1 MIHSIFILNSTGEVI
16 IEKHYRGN
24 TSRTESGAFWNQTAK
39 SARGVPT
46 DVPPFL
52 PTPKGA
58 LIHLHRNGLF
68 FLASVL
74 TDTQPLFVTQFLE
87 SLADIFVDYFGE
99 LNEHAIKDNFIT
111 VYELL
116 DEMLD
121 NGFPLTVEPNT
132 LKELITPPSMINRM
146 FESLGADSGKTVNMS
161 LASPNAPWR
170 RANVK
175 YAQNEIFVD
184 VIETIN
190 ATYSATRRNQSHLV
204 IAGVVKVNCRLS
216 GNPDLA
222 MRVRANAP
230 FNDVALHHCV
240 RLARY
245 EESGQLAFVPP
256 DGPFTL
262 MTYKIRDTSSLSLPI
277 DVQSKITFD
286 HDASSGAVSIS
297 LVPRFASA
305 VAPPVSSS
313 SSSSAPSGS
322 MILSQVMN
330 AAGGKAIRLGEPE
343 SVMDS
348 VSVRIPFG
356 RFVTGSSLSANYGTV
371 QFESSTGTCTWDVGA
386 VPRGKTPA
394 LVGQV
399 TLQDGSAS
407 VAANPPIL
415 VSFRIPGFSSSGVI
429 VESLDLLPPERYK
442 YYKGLRCIT
451 KAGLY
456 EVRT

>member
-39 SARGVPT
+39 SARGVPV

-52 PTPKGA
+52 ATPKGA

-68 FLASVL
+68 FLASIL

-87 SLADIFVDYFGE
+87 SLAEVFVDYFGE

-132 LKELITPPSMINRM
+132 LKELITPPSMINRV
-146 FESLGADSGKTVNMS
+146 FESLGADSMKKATTLS
-161 LASPNAPWR
+161 YASPNIPWR

-184 VIETIN
+184 VVETIH
-190 ATYSATRRNQSHLV
+190 ATYSAARRSLSHLLV
-204 IAGVVKVNCRLS
+204 AGVVKVNCRLS
-216 GNPDLA
+216 GTPDLA
-222 MRVRANAP
+222 MRIRANAP
-230 FNDVALHHCV
+230 FDDVALHHCV
-240 RLARY
+240 RFNRY
-245 EESGQLAFVPP
+245 RETGQLAFVPP

-262 MTYKIRDTSSLSLPI
+262 MTYKIRETNGLTLPI
-277 DVQSKITFD
+277 DVQSKIEFD
-286 HDASSGAVSIS
+286 HDAATGSVSIS
-297 LVPRFASA
+297 LVPRFVSSVAAST
-305 VAPPVSSS
+305 PSSS
-313 SSSSAPSGS
+313 STSSGS
-322 MILSQVMN
+322 MILSQVMQ
-330 AAGGKAIRLGEPE
+330 AAGGKAMGLSEPE
-343 SVMDS
+343 SVMDQ

-356 RFVTGSSLSANYGTV
+356 SCVTGASLSANYGTV
-371 QFESSTGTCTWDVGA
+371 QFESSTGTCTWNVGA
-386 VPRGKTPA
+386 VPRGKTPS

-399 TLQDGSAS
+399 TLQEESAS
-407 VAANPPIL
+407 RASSPQIL
-415 VSFRIPGFSSSGVI
+415 LAFRIPGFSPSGVS

>member
-39 SARGVPT
+39 SAHGIPV

-74 TDTQPLFVTQFLE
+74 TDTLPLFVTQFLE
-87 SLADIFVDYFGE
+87 SLADVFVDYFGE

-132 LKELITPPSMINRM
+132 LKELITPPSMLNRV
-146 FESLGADSGKTVNMS
+146 FESLGADSVKRATLS
-161 LASPNAPWR
+161 YASPNIPWR

-184 VIETIN
+184 VIETLHV
-190 ATYSATRRNQSHLV
+190 TYSAARRSLSHVLV
-204 IAGVVKVNCRLS
+204 AGVVKVNCRLS
-216 GNPDLA
+216 GTPDLA
-222 MRVRANAP
+222 MRIRANAP
-230 FNDVALHHCV
+230 FDDIALHHCV
-240 RLARY
+240 RLNRY
-245 EESGQLAFVPP
+245 REAGHLAFVPP

-262 MTYKIRDTSSLSLPI
+262 MTYKIRETNDLTLPI
-277 DVQSKITFD
+277 DVQSKIQFD
-286 HDASSGAVSIS
+286 HEAASGSVSIS
-297 LVPRFASA
+297 LVPRFVSNITV
-305 VAPPVSSS
+305 VAPSSS
-313 SSSSAPSGS
+313 STTSGS
-322 MILSQVMN
+322 MILSQVMH
-330 AAGGKAIRLGEPE
+330 AAGGKAMGLSEPA
-343 SVMDS
+343 SVMDE
-348 VSVRIPFG
+348 VSVRILFG
-356 RFVTGSSLSANYGTV
+356 SYVTGASLSANYGTV
-371 QFESSTGTCTWDVGA
+371 QFESSTGTCTWTVGA
-386 VPRGKTPA
+386 VPKGKTPS
-394 LVGQV
+394 LFGQV
-399 TLQDGSAS
+399 TLHEESISRVAS
-407 VAANPPIL
+407 PQIL
-415 VSFRIPGFSSSGVI
+415 LAFRIPGFSSSGV
-429 VESLDLLPPERYK
+429 VVDSLDLLPPERYK

-456 EVRT
+456 EIRA